1 MPTVV
6 SEFSLITHDRDNLM
20 IESKDALDSEPMLR
34 VDTAPTPPFTPEERW
49 AQWKEQGARQDA
61 RSGRIMRLI
70 ALFAAL
76 ALVIGFTWA
85 STPR

>member
-1 MPTVV
+1 MA
-6 SEFSLITHDRDNLM
+6 HDGDNVM

-34 VDTAPTPPFTPEERW
+34 ADAPPTPPLTPEERW
-49 AQWKEQGARQDA
+49 ARWKEQGARQDA

-76 ALVIGFTWA
+76 ALVIGFAWA